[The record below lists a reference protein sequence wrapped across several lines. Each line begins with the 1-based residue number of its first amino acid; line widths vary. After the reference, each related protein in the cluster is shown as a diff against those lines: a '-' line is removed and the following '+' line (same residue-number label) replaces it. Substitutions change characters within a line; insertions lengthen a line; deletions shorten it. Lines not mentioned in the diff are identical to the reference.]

1 MLFDSVLTYFL
12 LILIALLKTE
22 KKKKWFGTEKGN
34 VLKAVDNAELQIS
47 IYIRKYFMYQ
57 DLTVQSFT

>member
-1 MLFDSVLTYFL
+1 MLFDSVLTFFL

-22 KKKKWFGTEKGN
+22 KKKWFGTEKGN

>member
-1 MLFDSVLTYFL
+1 MLFDSVLNYFL

-22 KKKKWFGTEKGN
+22 KKKWFGTEKGN

>member
-22 KKKKWFGTEKGN
+22 KKKWFGTEKGN